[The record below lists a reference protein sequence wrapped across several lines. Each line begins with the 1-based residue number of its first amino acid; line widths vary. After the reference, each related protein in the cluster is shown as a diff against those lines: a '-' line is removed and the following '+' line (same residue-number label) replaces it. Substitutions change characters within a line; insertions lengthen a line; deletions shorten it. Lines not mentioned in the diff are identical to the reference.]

1 MIVNDDYDITNL
13 FKDFLECN
21 GYVVDVY
28 TNPIDA
34 IFNFRKQSH
43 DLIIFDLKLPKM
55 DEISLCQKIK
65 AIDEQ
70 VIICPTTADKN
81 LIQDLQKDITDI
93 EKAVIYKPVFF
104 KRLNKIDTVLI
115 S

>member
-70 VIICPTTADKN
+70 VIICPTTADKS
-81 LIQDLQKDITDI
+81 LIQDLQKGITDI
-93 EKAVIYKPVFF
+93 EKAVIYNPFLLK
-104 KRLNKIDTVLI
+104 DLI
-115 S
+115 KSIQF